1 MTPLLPLSPRVS
13 AQSNPKRRQKFF
25 VVKLILMQKFLFLG
39 LALSSGLVALPAVA
53 SEELFKKSNCLACHA
68 IDQKRLGPSM
78 KEVATKYN
86 GDASAADMLAKKI
99 RAGGGGVWEIGR
111 AHV

>member
-1 MTPLLPLSPRVS
+1 MKPMFIRKAAVLGIALGSLLAVGS
-13 AQSNPKRRQKFF
+13 AF
-25 VVKLILMQKFLFLG
+25 
-39 LALSSGLVALPAVA
+39 A

-86 GDASAADMLAKKI
+86 GDATAGDKLAKKI
-99 RAGGGGVWEIGR
+99 RDGGSGVWGEMPMPPQAQVSEADAKTLAEYILTIK
-111 AHV
+111 

>member
-1 MTPLLPLSPRVS
+1 MRKLLV
-13 AQSNPKRRQKFF
+13 
-25 VVKLILMQKFLFLG
+25 LG
-39 LALSSGLVALPAVA
+39 VALSSGLVALPAVA

-99 RAGGGGVWEIGR
+99 RAGGGGVWGEMAMPPQAQVSEADAKTLADYILTIK
-111 AHV
+111 